1 MSSEVDS
8 DRPLKEWPKAAQRL
22 HSFQVASEKLG
33 GPDAW
38 LEVPTEG
45 VVGVDSAVRFF
56 AATVPAL
63 LSSPP

>member
-1 MSSEVDS
+1 MEPY
-8 DRPLKEWPKAAQRL
+8 RPLKDWPKAAQRL
-22 HSFQVASEKLG
+22 HGFQVASEELG

-38 LEVPTEG
+38 LEVPSEG

-63 LSSPP
+63 LKSPP